1 MPNSF
6 YGRQRP
12 LYVPPSSLEYVKV
25 RMTTTT
31 RKTMMETEPLTEV
44 SKRIVIFGA
53 AGDLCKRKLI
63 PALFELWK
71 KNLLPKGL
79 LIVGASRRDLPK
91 ETWLNHLGDYPQDFT
106 AWLDFISCDLDCQ
119 ESLNKLHDESAD
131 TTYFLSVPPST
142 YGAAITN
149 LKEAGFLDD
158 PQRSRVVIEKPFGY
172 DYKSACNL
180 QSVVERHLRE
190 KQVYRID
197 HYLGKD
203 TVNNILATR
212 FSNILL
218 EPLWSRQYIEEVQIF
233 ATETLG
239 CEGRSQYYD
248 GSGVV
253 RDMLQNHMLQVLAL
267 IAMEAPCKMTATEI
281 RREKT
286 KVLAATRLGYKTIFG
301 QYEGYKSEDGVDP
314 NSATPTFVAG
324 DLYVDNWRW
333 EGVPFHFMTGKKM
346 PYGCVEVV
354 VKLKAPPQQL
364 FEGHEY
370 NDRIVMR
377 LQPHPH
383 FDIRIDMKAP
393 GFKNDVETATLTHR
407 YPDWLGVD
415 GYEKLLYD
423 ALHDDQSNFV
433 HSEEVLESWRIVDDL
448 LCTGEYCP
456 IRTVPYL
463 YSGGTWGPQYKTDF
477 ITKWDYPA

>member
-1 MPNSF
+1 MSTMN
-6 YGRQRP
+6 
-12 LYVPPSSLEYVKV
+12 
-25 RMTTTT
+25 RMIMTE
-31 RKTMMETEPLTEV
+31 MEQPI
-44 SKRIVIFGA
+44 SKRLVIFGA
-53 AGDLCKRKLI
+53 TGDLCKRKLI
-63 PALFELWK
+63 PSLYELWR
-71 KNLLPKGL
+71 KNFLPPGL
-79 LIVGASRRDLPK
+79 LIVGASRREMCPDEWRK
-91 ETWLNHLGDYPQDFT
+91 TLGDYPEEFMD
-106 AWLDFISCDLDCQ
+106 WLDFVSCDLSCED
-119 ESLNKLHDESAD
+119 SLMRLHDKSAD

-142 YGAAITN
+142 YADAITN
-149 LKEAGFLDD
+149 LKKGGFLDD
-158 PQRSRVVIEKPFGY
+158 PERSRVVIEKPFGY
-172 DYKSACNL
+172 DYKSAHNL
-180 QSVVERHLRE
+180 QSVVERNLRE

-218 EPLWSRQYIEEVQIF
+218 EPLWNRNYVEEVQIF
-233 ATETLG
+233 ATETMG

-267 IAMEAPCKMTATEI
+267 IAMEAPCKMNATEI

-286 KVLAATRLGYKTIFG
+286 KVLAAARLGDKLITG
-301 QYEGYKSEDGVDP
+301 QYIGYREEQGVGP
-314 NSATPTFVAG
+314 ESMTQTFVAG
-324 DLYVDNWRW
+324 DIYIDNWRW
-333 EGVPFHFMTGKKM
+333 QGVPFHFMTGKKM
-346 PYGCVEVV
+346 PYQCAEVV

-423 ALHDDQSNFV
+423 ALHNDQSHFV

-448 LCTGEYCP
+448 LCVGDNCS
-456 IRTVPYL
+456 IRTAPYL
-463 YSGGTWGPQYKTDF
+463 YHPGSWGPQYKTEQ
-477 ITKWDYPA
+477 ITRWDYPA